1 MKTMILYPSD
11 YFSMKKVNV
20 DYEYEY
26 REALRFPD
34 FDIVFYHYDEFVSS
48 GRLVLYP
55 HHPEAG
61 TCIYRGWM
69 LKPEQYANLYQMLLE
84 QGIRMIN
91 SPSEYRNCHEFPNI
105 YEYIKDVTP
114 GITVFGL
121 DEPVDWAKVKAR
133 YSRFLIK
140 DFVKSVKGT
149 GFPSCFD
156 SCCTD
161 RQLDGYLARFK
172 ELRGNLLDGGIVIKE
187 FVDLARVD
195 KTTNEY
201 RAFILEGRAVSV
213 AANSNQGAS
222 RPRVPM
228 EFVNRLTGLDS
239 HFYTV
244 DFAER
249 ADGTWIVIETGDGQ
263 VSGLSPD
270 QDVFEF
276 YEEIANCK
284 KQ

>member
-11 YFSMKKVNV
+11 YFSIKKVDA

-26 REALRFPD
+26 REAVRFPD
-34 FDIVFYHYDEFVSS
+34 FDIVFYNYDEFVSS
-48 GRLVLYP
+48 GRLAFYP
-55 HHPEAG
+55 HSLEAG
-61 TCIYRGWM
+61 ICIYRGWM
-69 LKPEQYANLYQMLLE
+69 LKPEQYAQLYGKLLE
-84 QGIRMIN
+84 QGAVLVN
-91 SPSEYRNCHEFPNI
+91 SPEEYRNCHEFPNI
-105 YEYIKDVTP
+105 YERIKDVTP
-114 GITVFGL
+114 GITVFGP
-121 DEPVDWAKVKAR
+121 DEPVDWARVKAR
-133 YSRFLIK
+133 YSRFFIK

-149 GFPSCFD
+149 GFPACFD
-156 SCCTD
+156 SGYTD
-161 RQLDGYLARFK
+161 RQLDEYLARFK
-172 ELRGNLLDGGIVIKE
+172 ELRGSLLDGGIVIKE
-187 FVDLARVD
+187 FVDLAKVD
-195 KTTNEY
+195 GITNEY

-213 AANSNQGAS
+213 TANSNQGAS

-228 EFVNRLTGLDS
+228 EFVNSLTGLDS

-270 QDVFEF
+270 QYVFKF